1 MNRQRIITAGLIA
14 LGVIVAAFFGMRT
27 LHALKHFH
35 RPGPPFGKPPSANQT
50 DAELIRDWMTIPYIA
65 DTYDTPPDAL
75 FISLG
80 LPPGKQNGRKSLK
93 QLNGEYF
100 PDQPDVVLIQVK
112 AAIKAFQT
120 QTQPPPPLSPSA
132 PPANKP

>member
-14 LGVIVAAFFGMRT
+14 LGVVVAAFFGMRT
-27 LHALKHFH
+27 LRALKHFH
-35 RPGPPFGKPPSANQT
+35 RPGLPFDKPPSANQT
-50 DAELIRDWMTIPYIA
+50 DVEFIRDWMTLPYIA

-93 QLNGEYF
+93 QLNDEYF
-100 PDQPDVVLIQVK
+100 PNQPDVVLNQVK
-112 AAIKAFQT
+112 AAIGAFQS
-120 QTQPPPPLSPSA
+120 QTMPPRPLSPSL
-132 PPANKP
+132 PPTTP